1 MLNFTLKP
9 GDYFMIGDDIK
20 VVMAGGTANNCR
32 IMVEAPREY
41 NIVRSRVLEK
51 QAVTQNEKRKNPQI
65 LSGATDSERRYP
77 EIYSGTEGRKTKI
90 ISQIVTCRLSW
101 GFAVRYK

>member
-51 QAVTQNEKRKNPQI
+51 QAVTQNEKEKIHKYYPEPQI
-65 LSGATDSERRYP
+65 LKEDIQRYIAEQRAERQ
-77 EIYSGTEGRKTKI
+77 K
-90 ISQIVTCRLSW
+90 
-101 GFAVRYK
+101 

>member
-51 QAVTQNEKRKNPQI
+51 QAVTQNEKEKTYTVLFRFHLQQLCWEEKQ
-65 LSGATDSERRYP
+65 SCRR
-77 EIYSGTEGRKTKI
+77 
-90 ISQIVTCRLSW
+90 
-101 GFAVRYK
+101 

>member
-51 QAVTQNEKRKNPQI
+51 QAVTQNEKEKIHKYYPEPQI
-65 LSGATDSERRYP
+65 PKEDIQRYIAEQRAERQNNQSDSNLQ
-77 EIYSGTEGRKTKI
+77 I
-90 ISQIVTCRLSW
+90 ILGICSSL
-101 GFAVRYK
+101 